1 MLNRMRLIFTG
12 LFLSLALIACS
23 DESDTAVTD
32 SSETET
38 SSPATVESAPEATEA
53 TSEGSQDGIQ
63 AGMTRDEL
71 ISAYGEPDIA
81 QERILD
87 QMNMETLEW
96 HNDDATIIAQLLDG
110 KVTYG
115 RIVPNLNKDLYVVTS

>member
-38 SSPATVESAPEATEA
+38 SAPAAVETAPEATEVTA
-53 TSEGSQDGIQ
+53 NGENGIQ
-63 AGMTRDEL
+63 AGMSKAEL
-71 ISAYGEPDIA
+71 IEAYGEPDIA
-81 QERILD
+81 QESTLD
-87 QMNMETLEW
+87 QMNIEILEW
-96 HNDDATIIAQLLDG
+96 HNDDALVTAQLVDG

-115 RIVPNLNKDLYVVTS
+115 RVVPKSE

>member
-12 LFLSLALIACS
+12 LFLSMALIACS
-23 DESDTAVTD
+23 NESDTAVTD
-32 SSETET
+32 SGETET
-38 SSPATVESAPEATEA
+38 AAPATVESAPEAAETTGESA
-53 TSEGSQDGIQ
+53 NAIQ
-63 AGMTRDEL
+63 AGMSRDEL

-81 QERILD
+81 QERTLD

-96 HNDDATIIAQLLDG
+96 HKDDELIIAQLLDG

-115 RIVPNLNKDLYVVTS
+115 RIVPKSE

>member
-38 SSPATVESAPEATEA
+38 SAPATELTVESAPEATEA
-53 TSEGSQDGIQ
+53 TSEGSEDGIQ

-71 ISAYGEPDIA
+71 ISTYGEPDIA
-81 QERILD
+81 QERTLD

-115 RIVPNLNKDLYVVTS
+115 RIVPKSE

>member
-23 DESDTAVTD
+23 DENDTVVTD

-38 SSPATVESAPEATEA
+38 SAPATVESTPEATKA
-53 TSEGSQDGIQ
+53 TGNSESVIKT
-63 AGMTRDEL
+63 GMSRDEL
-71 ISAYGEPDIA
+71 VAAYGEPDIA
-81 QERILD
+81 QESALD
-87 QMNMETLEW
+87 QMNIEILEW
-96 HNDDATIIAQLLDG
+96 HNDDALITAQLVDG

-115 RIVPNLNKDLYVVTS
+115 RIVPKTE

>member
-38 SSPATVESAPEATEA
+38 SSPATVGSAPEATEA
-53 TSEGSQDGIQ
+53 TSEGSEDGIQ

-81 QERILD
+81 QERTLD

-115 RIVPNLNKDLYVVTS
+115 RIIPKSE

>member
-38 SSPATVESAPEATEA
+38 SSPATVGSAPEATEGA
-53 TSEGSQDGIQ
+53 LDLSAA
-63 AGMTRDEL
+63 AGCCCC
-71 ISAYGEPDIA
+71 SVA
-81 QERILD
+81 
-87 QMNMETLEW
+87 
-96 HNDDATIIAQLLDG
+96 
-110 KVTYG
+110 
-115 RIVPNLNKDLYVVTS
+115 

>member
-12 LFLSLALIACS
+12 LFLSMALIACS
-23 DESDTAVTD
+23 NESDNAVTD

-38 SSPATVESAPEATEA
+38 TAPAAVESAPEATEA
-53 TSEGSQDGIQ
+53 TGDESANAIQ
-63 AGMTRDEL
+63 TGMSRDEL

-81 QERILD
+81 QERTLD

-96 HNDDATIIAQLLDG
+96 HNDDALIIAQLLDG

-115 RIVPNLNKDLYVVTS
+115 RIVPKSE

>member
-38 SSPATVESAPEATEA
+38 
-53 TSEGSQDGIQ
+53 
-63 AGMTRDEL
+63 
-71 ISAYGEPDIA
+71 
-81 QERILD
+81 
-87 QMNMETLEW
+87 
-96 HNDDATIIAQLLDG
+96 
-110 KVTYG
+110 
-115 RIVPNLNKDLYVVTS
+115 

>member
-38 SSPATVESAPEATEA
+38 SAPAMVESAPEAVEA
-53 TSEGSQDGIQ
+53 TTDDSENGIQ
-63 AGMTRDEL
+63 AGMSRDEL

-81 QERILD
+81 QERTLD

-96 HNDDATIIAQLLDG
+96 HNDDALIIAQLVDG

-115 RIVPNLNKDLYVVTS
+115 RIVPTSE

>member
-32 SSETET
+32 SNETET
-38 SSPATVESAPEATEA
+38 SAPATVESAPEATES
-53 TSEGSQDGIQ
+53 TTEGSENGIQ
-63 AGMTRDEL
+63 AGMTKAEL
-71 ISAYGEPDIA
+71 IEAYGEPDIA
-81 QERILD
+81 QESTLD
-87 QMNMETLEW
+87 QMNIEILEW
-96 HNDDATIIAQLLDG
+96 HNDDALVTAQLVDG

-115 RIVPNLNKDLYVVTS
+115 RIVPKSE

>member
-23 DESDTAVTD
+23 DENDNAVTD

-38 SSPATVESAPEATEA
+38 SAPATVESAPEAAEAATE
-53 TSEGSQDGIQ
+53 GNDNGIQ
-63 AGMTRDEL
+63 AGMSRDEL

-81 QERILD
+81 QERTLD

-96 HNDDATIIAQLLDG
+96 HNDDALIIAQLLDG

-115 RIVPNLNKDLYVVTS
+115 RIVPKSE